1 MMDSISIRIVE
12 NGFIISLQGGED
24 DGEYYVAEFIAN
36 DIEEVNYIVTDLLV
50 NTMGSVDM
58 SHVLTDSVACA

>member
-12 NGFIISLQGGED
+12 NGFVVSWRGGEED
-24 DGEYYVAEFIAN
+24 DYDVIEFIAN

-50 NTMGSVDM
+50 NNMASVDI
-58 SHVLTDSVACA
+58 SHVLTDSVAYA